1 MPLQA
6 DFRNFYAVRDGGAGP
21 MQETPVTTPT
31 VATNNG
37 TEQMAAFWV
46 LLALGILIALRAGFR
61 GVSVG
66 GVGVSV
72 R

>member
-1 MPLQA
+1 MQP
-6 DFRNFYAVRDGGAGP
+6 DFRNAYAVRDGGAGP
-21 MQETPVTTPT
+21 MQDTPVTAPT
-31 VATNNG
+31 VDTGGNG
-37 TEQMAAFWV
+37 TEQMVAVWV
-46 LLALGILIALRAGFR
+46 LFALAILIALRAGFR

>member
-1 MPLQA
+1 MQMQP
-6 DFRNFYAVRDGGAGP
+6 DFRNAYAVRDGGAGP
-21 MQETPVTTPT
+21 MQDTPVTAPT
-31 VATNNG
+31 VATSNG
-37 TEQMAAFWV
+37 TEQMVAFWV